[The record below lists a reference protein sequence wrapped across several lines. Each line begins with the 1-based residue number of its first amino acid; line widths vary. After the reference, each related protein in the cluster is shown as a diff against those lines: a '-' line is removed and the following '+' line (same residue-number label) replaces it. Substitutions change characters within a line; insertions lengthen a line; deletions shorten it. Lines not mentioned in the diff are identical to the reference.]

1 MVKIKQDL
9 LNSIKEFTLMD
20 DPFMTKVFED
30 DIERTQ
36 LILRI
41 ILENDTIKV
50 KKASTQKRLKN
61 LQGRDLQ
68 LDILAEKAD
77 GTKFNVEVQNES
89 SGAIPQRA
97 RYHMSLLDAKSLPK
111 GEYFDKIPENY
122 VIFITRE
129 DVLKGLLPIY
139 HIHRTIDE
147 NGHSFADGSHIIYVN
162 AKIHNDTP
170 LGMLMHDF
178 CCKNPDDMHYKKL
191 AEKIRYFKEE
201 KEGLDKMGDVME
213 KLIAKR
219 EKEAIKK
226 TEKEAR
232 ISFAKEMLANNE
244 SIDKIVKYSK
254 LSVKEVRALAAKMS
268 AQGYKLI
275 KTLITTMIEDES
287 GGDFFICKNF
297 CKYLAYKVAIQFKI
311 RYKFNWMS

>member
-97 RYHMSLLDAKSLPK
+97 RYHMSLLEAKSLPK
-111 GEYFDKIPENY
+111 GEYFGKIAENY
-122 VIFITRE
+122 VIFITKE

-213 KLIAKR
+213 KLIAKP

-275 KTLITTMIEDES
+275 KTLITAMIEDES
-287 GGDFFICKNF
+287 GGDFFF
-297 CKYLAYKVAIQFKI
+297 VKI
-311 RYKFNWMS
+311 FIKLLCIAQGYSLK

>member
-36 LILRI
+36 FILRI

-122 VIFITRE
+122 VIFITKE

-147 NGHSFADGSHIIYVN
+147 NGSSFADGSHIIYVN

-219 EKEAIKK
+219 EKEAMRKAQ
-226 TEKEAR
+226 KEAR
-232 ISFAKEMLANNE
+232 ISVAKEMLADNE
-244 SIDKIVKYSK
+244 CIDKIVKYSK

-268 AQGYKLI
+268 A
-275 KTLITTMIEDES
+275 
-287 GGDFFICKNF
+287 
-297 CKYLAYKVAIQFKI
+297 
-311 RYKFNWMS
+311 

>member
-1 MVKIKQDL
+1 MVKVKQDL

-61 LQGRDLQ
+61 LQVRDLQ

-122 VIFITRE
+122 VIFIIKE

-178 CCKNPDDMHYKKL
+178 CCKNPDDMHYEKL

-268 AQGYKLI
+268 A
-275 KTLITTMIEDES
+275 
-287 GGDFFICKNF
+287 
-297 CKYLAYKVAIQFKI
+297 
-311 RYKFNWMS
+311 

>member
-20 DPFMTKVFED
+20 DLFMTKVFED

-41 ILENDTIKV
+41 ILENGTIKV

-61 LQGRDLQ
+61 LQVRDLQ

-147 NGHSFADGSHIIYVN
+147 NGSSFADGLHIIYVN

-268 AQGYKLI
+268 A
-275 KTLITTMIEDES
+275 
-287 GGDFFICKNF
+287 
-297 CKYLAYKVAIQFKI
+297 
-311 RYKFNWMS
+311 

>member
-77 GTKFNVEVQNES
+77 GTKFNVEVQNKS

-97 RYHMSLLDAKSLPK
+97 RYHMSLLDAKSLPM

-122 VIFITRE
+122 VIFITKE

-147 NGHSFADGSHIIYVN
+147 NGSSFADGSHIIYVN

-191 AEKIRYFKEE
+191 AEKIRYFKEALE
-201 KEGLDKMGDVME
+201 KM
-213 KLIAKR
+213 AK
-219 EKEAIKK
+219 KYEAKAAK
-226 TEKEAR
+226 AQKEAR
-232 ISFAKEMLANNE
+232 ISLAKEMLADNVC
-244 SIDKIVKYSK
+244 IDKIVKYSK

-268 AQGYKLI
+268 A
-275 KTLITTMIEDES
+275 
-287 GGDFFICKNF
+287 
-297 CKYLAYKVAIQFKI
+297 
-311 RYKFNWMS
+311 

>member
-1 MVKIKQDL
+1 MVKVKQDL

-122 VIFITRE
+122 VIFITKE

-275 KTLITTMIEDES
+275 KTLITAMIEDES
-287 GGDFFICKNF
+287 GGDFFF
-297 CKYLAYKVAIQFKI
+297 VKI
-311 RYKFNWMS
+311 FIKLLCIAQLYSLK

>member
-9 LNSIKEFTLMD
+9 LNSIREFTLMD

-178 CCKNPDDMHYKKL
+178 CCKNPNDMHYKKL

-275 KTLITTMIEDES
+275 KTLITAMIEDES
-287 GGDFFICKNF
+287 GGDFFF
-297 CKYLAYKVAIQFKI
+297 VKI
-311 RYKFNWMS
+311 FIKLLCIAQLYSLK

>member
-1 MVKIKQDL
+1 MVKVKQDL

-191 AEKIRYFKEE
+191 AEKIRYFKED

-244 SIDKIVKYSK
+244 NIDKIVKYSK
-254 LSVKEVRALAAKMS
+254 LSVKEVRALADKMS

-275 KTLITTMIEDES
+275 KTLITAMIEDES
-287 GGDFFICKNF
+287 GGDFFF
-297 CKYLAYKVAIQFKI
+297 VKI
-311 RYKFNWMS
+311 FIKLLCIAQLYSLK

>member
-201 KEGLDKMGDVME
+201 KEGLDKMRDVME

-311 RYKFNWMS
+311 RYNINWMS

>member
-1 MVKIKQDL
+1 MVKVKQDL

-139 HIHRTIDE
+139 HIHRMIDE
-147 NGHSFADGSHIIYVN
+147 NGSSFADGSHIIYVN

-201 KEGLDKMGDVME
+201 KEGLDKMSDVME

-219 EKEAIKK
+219 EKEALEKMAKK
-226 TEKEAR
+226 YEAKVAKAQKEAR
-232 ISFAKEMLANNE
+232 ISLAKEMLADNE
-244 SIDKIVKYSK
+244 CIDKVVKYSK

-268 AQGYKLI
+268 A
-275 KTLITTMIEDES
+275 
-287 GGDFFICKNF
+287 
-297 CKYLAYKVAIQFKI
+297 
-311 RYKFNWMS
+311 

>member
-1 MVKIKQDL
+1 
-9 LNSIKEFTLMD
+9 MD

-111 GEYFDKIPENY
+111 GEYFDRIPENY
-122 VIFITRE
+122 VIFITKD

-147 NGHSFADGSHIIYVN
+147 NGRSFADGSHIIYVN

-170 LGMLMHDF
+170 LGRLMHDF
-178 CCKNPDDMHYKKL
+178 CCKNPDDMYYKKL
-191 AEKIRYFKEE
+191 AEKIKYFKED

-219 EKEAIKK
+219 EKEALEKMAKK
-226 TEKEAR
+226 YEAKAAKAQKEAR
-232 ISFAKEMLANNE
+232 ISLAKEMLADNVC
-244 SIDKIVKYSK
+244 IDKIVKYSK

-268 AQGYKLI
+268 A
-275 KTLITTMIEDES
+275 
-287 GGDFFICKNF
+287 
-297 CKYLAYKVAIQFKI
+297 
-311 RYKFNWMS
+311 

>member
-1 MVKIKQDL
+1 MVKVKQDL

-89 SGAIPQRA
+89 SG
-97 RYHMSLLDAKSLPK
+97 

-122 VIFITRE
+122 VIFITKE

-170 LGMLMHDF
+170 LGRLMHDF
-178 CCKNPDDMHYKKL
+178 CCKNPDDMYYKKL
-191 AEKIRYFKEE
+191 AEKIKYFKED
-201 KEGLDKMGDVME
+201 KEGLDKMGDVM
-213 KLIAKR
+213 
-219 EKEAIKK
+219 
-226 TEKEAR
+226 
-232 ISFAKEMLANNE
+232 
-244 SIDKIVKYSK
+244 
-254 LSVKEVRALAAKMS
+254 
-268 AQGYKLI
+268 
-275 KTLITTMIEDES
+275 
-287 GGDFFICKNF
+287 
-297 CKYLAYKVAIQFKI
+297 
-311 RYKFNWMS
+311 

>member
-1 MVKIKQDL
+1 MVKVKQDL

-122 VIFITRE
+122 VIFITKE

-275 KTLITTMIEDES
+275 KTAITAMIEDES
-287 GGDFFICKNF
+287 GGDFLF
-297 CKYLAYKVAIQFKI
+297 VKI
-311 RYKFNWMS
+311 SAKILPIKQLYSLK

>member
-1 MVKIKQDL
+1 MVKVKQDL

-36 LILRI
+36 FILRI

-122 VIFITRE
+122 VIFITKE
-129 DVLKGLLPIY
+129 DVLKGQLPIY

-147 NGHSFADGSHIIYVN
+147 NGSSFADGSHIIYVN

-178 CCKNPDDMHYKKL
+178 CCKNPDDMYYKKL

-219 EKEAIKK
+219 EKEALEKMAKK
-226 TEKEAR
+226 YEAKAAKAQKEAR
-232 ISFAKEMLANNE
+232 ISLAKEMLADNVC
-244 SIDKIVKYSK
+244 IDKIVKYSK

-268 AQGYKLI
+268 A
-275 KTLITTMIEDES
+275 
-287 GGDFFICKNF
+287 
-297 CKYLAYKVAIQFKI
+297 
-311 RYKFNWMS
+311 

>member
-1 MVKIKQDL
+1 MVKVKQDL

-97 RYHMSLLDAKSLPK
+97 RYHIACWMRKACRRVNILTKSLRTMLFSLQGK
-111 GEYFDKIPENY
+111 MFLKDCCQSI
-122 VIFITRE
+122 IFIE
-129 DVLKGLLPIY
+129 
-139 HIHRTIDE
+139 
-147 NGHSFADGSHIIYVN
+147 
-162 AKIHNDTP
+162 
-170 LGMLMHDF
+170 
-178 CCKNPDDMHYKKL
+178 
-191 AEKIRYFKEE
+191 
-201 KEGLDKMGDVME
+201 
-213 KLIAKR
+213 
-219 EKEAIKK
+219 
-226 TEKEAR
+226 
-232 ISFAKEMLANNE
+232 
-244 SIDKIVKYSK
+244 
-254 LSVKEVRALAAKMS
+254 
-268 AQGYKLI
+268 Q
-275 KTLITTMIEDES
+275 
-287 GGDFFICKNF
+287 
-297 CKYLAYKVAIQFKI
+297 
-311 RYKFNWMS
+311 

>member
-20 DPFMTKVFED
+20 DLFMTKVFED

-147 NGHSFADGSHIIYVN
+147 NGSSFADGSHIIYVN

-191 AEKIRYFKEE
+191 AEKIRYFKED

-268 AQGYKLI
+268 A
-275 KTLITTMIEDES
+275 
-287 GGDFFICKNF
+287 
-297 CKYLAYKVAIQFKI
+297 
-311 RYKFNWMS
+311 

>member
-1 MVKIKQDL
+1 MVKVKQDL

-89 SGAIPQRA
+89 SGVIPQRA

-111 GEYFDKIPENY
+111 GSILTKSLRTMLFSLRRKMFLKDCCQSI
-122 VIFITRE
+122 IFIER
-129 DVLKGLLPIY
+129 
-139 HIHRTIDE
+139 
-147 NGHSFADGSHIIYVN
+147 
-162 AKIHNDTP
+162 
-170 LGMLMHDF
+170 
-178 CCKNPDDMHYKKL
+178 
-191 AEKIRYFKEE
+191 
-201 KEGLDKMGDVME
+201 
-213 KLIAKR
+213 
-219 EKEAIKK
+219 
-226 TEKEAR
+226 
-232 ISFAKEMLANNE
+232 
-244 SIDKIVKYSK
+244 
-254 LSVKEVRALAAKMS
+254 
-268 AQGYKLI
+268 
-275 KTLITTMIEDES
+275 
-287 GGDFFICKNF
+287 
-297 CKYLAYKVAIQFKI
+297 
-311 RYKFNWMS
+311 

>member
-122 VIFITRE
+122 VIFITKE

-147 NGHSFADGSHIIYVN
+147 NGSSFADGSHIIYVN

-191 AEKIRYFKEE
+191 AEKIRYFKED

-275 KTLITTMIEDES
+275 KTAITAMIEEES
-287 GGDFFICKNF
+287 GGDFLFAKNS
-297 CKYLAYKVAIQFKI
+297 AKI
-311 RYKFNWMS
+311 LPIKQLYGLK

>member
-1 MVKIKQDL
+1 MVKVKQDL

-191 AEKIRYFKEE
+191 AEKIRYFKED

-254 LSVKEVRALAAKMS
+254 LSVKEVRALADKMS

-275 KTLITTMIEDES
+275 KTLITAMIEDES
-287 GGDFFICKNF
+287 GGDFFF
-297 CKYLAYKVAIQFKI
+297 VKI
-311 RYKFNWMS
+311 FIKLLCIAQLYSLK